1 MGIDRGSGVGGADG
15 GDRESW
21 VVGGGRMGIDRGSG
35 WEGERVGIDRRGSG
49 VGGGEI
55 GDRQLEWGVKGREWG
70 WTKGGVGWEGECG

>member
-35 WEGERVGIDRRGSG
+35 
-49 VGGGEI
+49 VGGGES
-55 GDRQLEWGVKGREWG
+55 GDRQEEEWGGRGRDW
-70 WTKGGVGWEGECG
+70 